1 MPTWLGPLL
10 IQLSLVVGSVEAQ
23 PAWRP
28 MVSHFPPGTES
39 AVVNSVTSGREY
51 QVWVALPRSYPD
63 TTEQYPVLYTLDANG
78 QFGTVTET
86 ARLLR
91 FQELVPELV
100 IVGVGY
106 PVGHYLDAVGKR
118 ALDLTISVDRSFQ
131 LRPPFPQPEGTGGA
145 PAFLGFLIEELI
157 PLIERRYRVESEGR
171 ALIGHSFGGLF
182 VTYALLH
189 ARGAFTRF
197 VAGSPA
203 LWWDDR
209 IIFDEERK
217 LSSSTG
223 ELDAKAYFSIGLLE
237 PAGQVDDLRRWIV
250 LLEERRYRGLEWSA
264 HFFEDETHDS
274 VVPATISRGLRYIYS
289 PR

>member
-1 MPTWLGPLL
+1 MRFLVALLL
-10 IQLSLVVGSVEAQ
+10 IQLPLSVRSLEAQ

-28 MVSHFPPGTES
+28 VVSQFPPGTES
-39 AVVNSVTSGREY
+39 ALVSSMITGRDY
-51 QVWVALPRSYPD
+51 QVWVALPRGYSE
-63 TTEQYPVLYTLDANG
+63 TTAPYPVLYALDANG
-78 QFGTVTET
+78 QFGTVTEA

-118 ALDLTISVDRSFQ
+118 ALDLTISVNPSFR
-131 LRPPFPQPEGTGGA
+131 LPEPFPQPEGTGGA
-145 PAFLGFLIEELI
+145 PAFLRFLIEELV
-157 PLIERRYRVESEGR
+157 PLIERRYRVEPENR
-171 ALIGHSFGGLF
+171 ALLGHSFGGLF

-189 ARGAFTRF
+189 SQGTFKKF

-203 LWWDDR
+203 LWWHDR
-209 IIFDEERK
+209 IIFDQERR
-217 LSSSTG
+217 LSSTIA
-223 ELDAKAYFSIGLLE
+223 ELDARAFFSIGLLE
-237 PAGQVDDLRRWIV
+237 PAGQVDDLRDWIS
-250 LLEERRYRGLEWSA
+250 LLEQRGYRGFDWRA

-289 PR
+289 SR